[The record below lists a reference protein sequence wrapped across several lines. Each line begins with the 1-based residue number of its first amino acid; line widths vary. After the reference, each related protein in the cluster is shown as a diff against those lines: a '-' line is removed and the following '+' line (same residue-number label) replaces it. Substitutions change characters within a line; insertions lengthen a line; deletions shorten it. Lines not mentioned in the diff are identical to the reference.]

1 MRSAPTRTTA
11 PQSIQSALPFTYP
24 PSSSQIPNM
33 ASSQIILAL
42 ACLIVLVI
50 GTEVNT
56 STLEERLEAMEANI
70 ARLQDDVEKKDSE
83 ISGLRSEIKG
93 LKIELHSMDSPTV
106 FDCYLSERWV
116 TDGIIQFNGCD
127 GKQEIR

>member
-1 MRSAPTRTTA
+1 
-11 PQSIQSALPFTYP
+11 
-24 PSSSQIPNM
+24 M

-93 LKIELHSMDSPTV
+93 LKTELQLMDSPTV
-106 FDCYLSERWV
+106 FDCYLSDDWN
-116 TDGIIQFNGCD
+116 TNGIIQFNGCD
-127 GKQEIR
+127 GKHEII